1 MFGGNIMTYWLL
13 LRHMEKKITH
23 SHKLTGDFVDC
34 MFTCMST
41 SNALLKLKLHSG
53 PSDHPP
59 IISQSDFK
67 LKLYLISFLS
77 CATHLC
83 LMVSWLWMEDH
94 SPEHQKA
101 SKAELGTLL
110 ADRESRM
117 LEFPWLLPSWSQ
129 ELDGTVSYLLGA
141 RGDSA
146 ARGKIRARGAPL
158 SSSPSLSTISSS
170 SPKAL
175 VLSLQKKPTPAKPK
189 SSSKEVGGGRS
200 RWWWWWCEWMLGWG
214 EWKWGEK
221 MKERI
226 WDTT

>member
-1 MFGGNIMTYWLL
+1 MHVNFKCPS
-13 LRHMEKKITH
+13 EVEITFR
-23 SHKLTGDFVDC
+23 TFW
-34 MFTCMST
+34 
-41 SNALLKLKLHSG
+41 
-53 PSDHPP
+53 PSP
-59 IISQSDFK
+59 IISQSNFK

-94 SPEHQKA
+94 SPEHQKT

-175 VLSLQKKPTPAKPK
+175 VLSLQKTNPCKTKVLK
-189 SSSKEVGGGRS
+189 
-200 RWWWWWCEWMLGWG
+200 
-214 EWKWGEK
+214 
-221 MKERI
+221 
-226 WDTT
+226 